1 LESSLSTGGIV
12 FPPTFK
18 KIKIMSARI
27 EVIRAYRDVELS
39 KFVQEGEIFEV
50 SDERATLLAEKK
62 FIRILE
68 VKEDIEL
75 KEEKPVV
82 KTKELKTAK
91 KTK

>member
-1 LESSLSTGGIV
+1 MT
-12 FPPTFK
+12 
-18 KIKIMSARI
+18 RI
-27 EVIRAYRDVELS
+27 EVTRAYRDLELG
-39 KFVQEGEIFEV
+39 KFVREGEIFSV
-50 SDERATLLAEKK
+50 SDERAAFLVEKG

-68 VKEDIEL
+68 VTPDVVEE